1 MPDKILDAMNLLR
14 LALALAHCDV
24 LRADFFNR
32 RAADVLAGRT
42 VEALS

>member
-1 MPDKILDAMNLLR
+1 MDSIRRAMKLLR

-24 LRADFFNR
+24 LRADFYNR

-42 VEALS
+42 VAVLS